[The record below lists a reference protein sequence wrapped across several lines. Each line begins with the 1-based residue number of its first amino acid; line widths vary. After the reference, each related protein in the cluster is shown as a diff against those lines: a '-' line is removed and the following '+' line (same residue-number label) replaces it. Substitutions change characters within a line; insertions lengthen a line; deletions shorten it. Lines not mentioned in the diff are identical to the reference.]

1 MSMRHLRNE
10 RGGVLIYVILVL
22 AVLLWM
28 MPTLS
33 RMISARAASDLT
45 LKQSLLA
52 NQMTVSAM
60 ETIVAYVNTHIGQ
73 GDTLGESLMS
83 YPGWTNQLTSRYT
96 AMELS
101 DGNRVTHS
109 QLLCLDAECAELA
122 PAVLPTNGEETDYY
136 IRVRTV
142 AGDTN
147 INHLADERQ
156 ARLKDRVKRVRWK
169 PGSGGEGPP
178 GGIIIVDLDDPNR
191 EPLCLPADGTLLY
204 GGDSGSTGFKP
215 LDIQEA
221 ITAHM
226 DRQTD
231 KAETAVSSHLNNPGA
246 VSCEAHYK
254 TSYCTLAQLTSLIQS
269 MDASKPRYVKVK
281 RINQRVNGT
290 LGSSAASPVVLIV
303 DQLLAPSLD
312 TLTLYGDLVV
322 TGEGNPLAVD
332 HVGSNFTVR
341 VHQGRGE
348 NGTLTF
354 GNIYMQKSGTY
365 SGAVTLEAKSG
376 YVYIDGDLQLANGN
390 ANIHAKQITISGTLK
405 TVAAYLNISASSSN
419 ITVGTLDL
427 SNGSAQLNSF
437 QGDLFVRDN
446 LTVANNVGIS
456 VDVEGVIAVGNNVT
470 IPAWHSGSVHARGER
485 SSLYIPGVSGA
496 CS

>member
-1 MSMRHLRNE
+1 MRHLRND
-10 RGGVLIYVILVL
+10 RGSVLIYVILVL

-28 MPTLS
+28 TPTLS
-33 RMISARAASDLT
+33 SMISARAASDVT
-45 LKQSLLA
+45 LKQSTLA

-60 ETIVAYVNTHIGQ
+60 ETIVAYINTRIGQ
-73 GDTLGESLMS
+73 GDSLGESLMS
-83 YPGWTNQLTSRYT
+83 YPGWTNRLPNRYT
-96 AMELS
+96 TMELS
-101 DGNRVTHS
+101 DGNWVTHS
-109 QLLCLDAECAELA
+109 QLLCLDAECAEPA
-122 PAVLPTNGEETDYY
+122 PAVLPANGEETDYY

-147 INHLADERQ
+147 GNHLADERQ

-169 PGSGGEGPP
+169 PGGGSGEEPP
-178 GGIIIVDLDDPNR
+178 GGVIIVDLDDPNR
-191 EPLCLPADGTLLY
+191 EPLCLPADGTMLY

-215 LDIQEA
+215 LDIQGA
-221 ITAHM
+221 IDAHM
-226 DRQTD
+226 NRQTNKVED
-231 KAETAVSSHLNNPGA
+231 AVSSHQNKPGA
-246 VSCEAHYK
+246 VSCEAHYN
-254 TSYCTLAQLTSLIQS
+254 TSYCSLAQLTSLIQS
-269 MDASKPRYVKVK
+269 MDTSKPRYVKVK

-322 TGEGNPLAVD
+322 TGKGYPLAVD
-332 HVGSNFTVR
+332 HAGSNFSVR
-341 VHQGRGE
+341 VHQGRDE
-348 NGTLTF
+348 NGTLAF
-354 GNIYMQKSGTY
+354 GNIYMQNSGIY
-365 SGAVTLEAKSG
+365 SGAVTLEAKTG
-376 YVYIDGDLQLANGN
+376 YVYIDGDFRMANGN
-390 ANIHAKQITISGTLK
+390 ANIHAKQITINGTLK

-419 ITVGTLDL
+419 ITVGSLDL

-446 LTVANNVGIS
+446 FTVANNVGIS

-470 IPAWHSGSVHARGER
+470 IPAWHSGSVNAQGKQ
-485 SSLYIPGVSGA
+485 SSLYIPGVSEA